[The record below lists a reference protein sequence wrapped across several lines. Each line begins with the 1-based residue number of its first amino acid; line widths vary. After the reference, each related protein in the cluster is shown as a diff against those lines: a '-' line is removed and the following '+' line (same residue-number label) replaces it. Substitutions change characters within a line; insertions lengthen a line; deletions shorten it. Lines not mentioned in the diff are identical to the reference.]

1 MKKPDALSPA
11 PLQRRAAA
19 KAIDVVLAVG
29 LGLLAQQAHP
39 LGSLVSVLFLLG
51 ADLIGG
57 ASPGKRAMALRV
69 AVHGKGE
76 TAPAWSLLLRNLPL
90 ALAAPLVA
98 VPYVGWVLVVV
109 AASLLFALEGFL
121 TLSQGHRR
129 LGDRVA
135 QTHLIETDPEADA
148 DGKTPMTRPDL

>member
-29 LGLLAQQAHP
+29 LGLLAQQVHP
-39 LGSLVSVLFLLG
+39 LGSLAAAVFLLG
-51 ADLIGG
+51 SDLFGG

-69 AVHGKGE
+69 AVRGKGE
-76 TAPAWSLLLRNLPL
+76 TPPAWALLLRNLPL
-90 ALAAPLVA
+90 ALSAPLVV
-98 VPYVGWVLVVV
+98 VPYIGWVLLVVGG
-109 AASLLFALEGFL
+109 SLLFALEGFL

-129 LGDRVA
+129 IGDRLA
-135 QTHLIETDPEADA
+135 QTHIIETDPDA
-148 DGKTPMTRPDL
+148 DSDSKTPMTRPDL